1 MNTLTIISVLVSII
15 SFLIATTISAWSKP
29 KYAGESLIFPEEND
43 YVNQHE
49 IEREKN
55 RALNAKWISRFS
67 GRNRFVKTG
76 RNEKHSKSRRNETT
90 I

>member
-15 SFLIATTISAWSKP
+15 CFLIATTISALSKP
-29 KYAGESLIFPEEND
+29 KYAGESLYQESNVSD
-43 YVNQHE
+43 S
-49 IEREKN
+49 KN
-55 RALNAKWISRFS
+55 TKSINSKWLSRYS